1 MADKSRFR
9 TERDQKIFVYDDKE
23 KHETKLKVKE
33 KSQVQEIWWIFWLNI
48 LENDFHG
55 SIRTLWKEK

>member
-23 KHETKLKVKE
+23 KHETKLKVKY
-33 KSQVQEIWWIFWLNI
+33 KSQVQEIWWIF
-48 LENDFHG
+48 D
-55 SIRTLWKEK
+55 SIF